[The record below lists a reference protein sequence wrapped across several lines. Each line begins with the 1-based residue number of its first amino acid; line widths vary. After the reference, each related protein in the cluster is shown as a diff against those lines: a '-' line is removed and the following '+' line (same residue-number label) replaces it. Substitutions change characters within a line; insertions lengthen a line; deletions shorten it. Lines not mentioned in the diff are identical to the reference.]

1 MFAFALFLRYN
12 NIIVI
17 QDIKMLSDTNIH
29 LDDRMKGRGK
39 ADEDA
44 CMHHQEGLKGRPL
57 FQ

>member
-1 MFAFALFLRYN
+1 
-12 NIIVI
+12 
-17 QDIKMLSDTNIH
+17 MLSDTNIH